1 MTSLEVLIEP
11 YREWVLNDA
20 SLLDDVAKLVH
31 QNANDEY
38 TIEEIKNNLTTI
50 IENKVEVIETDIVV
64 VKEKTSQ
71 SPMIDTGRF
80 DGMNRGERERAMT
93 LLRMIEGIIKNN
105 NQGITKTGIL
115 KSMRKDNSH
124 WRKEIGKLLNYLL
137 IDGLIQLN
145 GRNYYP
151 MNIVVK
157 SRERK
162 IHRNIYE
169 LLSESSLTLTELY
182 MKTGNNGGKSRELV
196 KSALRDLQNE
206 GYIVLDNR
214 RWRWA

>member
-50 IENKVEVIETDIVV
+50 IENKVEVIETEIVV

>member
-31 QNANDEY
+31 KNANDEY

-50 IENKVEVIETDIVV
+50 IENKVEVIETEIVV

-115 KSMRKDNSH
+115 KSMRKDKSQ
-124 WRKEIGKLLNYLL
+124 WSKEIGKLLNYLL

>member
-31 QNANDEY
+31 KNANDEY

-50 IENKVEVIETDIVV
+50 IENKVEVIETEIVV

-182 MKTGNNGGKSRELV
+182 MKTGNNGGKSRDLV
-196 KSALRDLQNE
+196 KSALNDLQNE
-206 GYIVLDNR
+206 GYIVFENR